1 MENNLKSQISSILPE
16 SPNQKEQLI
25 PLIERG
31 FKDEIVNYQ
40 GKLGIFIYAGLQGY
54 FTKHFGDITEGEK
67 AYKEA
72 MRKIES
78 DWSSKK
84 NKESQ

>member
-1 MENNLKSQISSILPE
+1 MSVLFQTQTFL
-16 SPNQKEQLI
+16 LI
-25 PLIERG
+25 QEIEYKPPDKDNWIQLIERG

-67 AYKEA
+67 A
-72 MRKIES
+72 
-78 DWSSKK
+78 
-84 NKESQ
+84 